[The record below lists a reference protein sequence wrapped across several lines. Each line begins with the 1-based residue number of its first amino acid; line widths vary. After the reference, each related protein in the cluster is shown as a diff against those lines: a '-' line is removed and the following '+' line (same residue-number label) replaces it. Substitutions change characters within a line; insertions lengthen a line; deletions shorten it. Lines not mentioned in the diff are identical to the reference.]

1 MSDYTV
7 TSGELSS
14 SFIVSSGV
22 ASGSFIFNDTPPTSL
37 YITTSVTYSLWNT
50 MSNQSLWQNITQVWE
65 NL

>member
-14 SFIVSSGV
+14 NFIVSSGV

-50 MSNQSLWQNITQVWE
+50 MSNQSLWQNITSKWE
-65 NL
+65 EL